1 MNILVMKEEY
11 KAKGKPWTEALEKR
25 WLAALLQEKRDL
37 FDDMEIPFPKSI
49 ETKFYEAVA
58 KGNRNAEICL
68 DQMCHKY
75 IEYALDNYAE
85 VLYGKLITEYD
96 GDTIYEKE
104 LKKLVGKYG
113 ITELTKAGLIKLQGC
128 FRGQKL
134 YAI

>member
-1 MNILVMKEEY
+1 MNILLMKEEY

-25 WLAALLQEKRDL
+25 YLAALLQEKRNL

-49 ETKFYEAVA
+49 ETKFYEVVA

-75 IEYALDNYAE
+75 IEYALDNYAK
-85 VLYGKLITEYD
+85 VLYDKLITEYD
-96 GDTIYEKE
+96 GETIYERE
-104 LKKLVGKYG
+104 LKKIVGKYG
-113 ITELTKAGLIKLQGC
+113 INELVKAGFIELQGC
-128 FRGQKL
+128 FRGSKL